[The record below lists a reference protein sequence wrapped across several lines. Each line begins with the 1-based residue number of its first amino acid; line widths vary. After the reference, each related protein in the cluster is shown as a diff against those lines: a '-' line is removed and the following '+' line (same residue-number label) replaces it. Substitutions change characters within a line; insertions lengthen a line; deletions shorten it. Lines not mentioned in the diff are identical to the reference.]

1 MHVLSSSLAL
11 ARHAAEQPAAAHSA
25 RACPPAALS
34 RRTLTAGA
42 ASLLLCGG
50 GRALAS
56 PAPSLPPAAAFTR
69 FVDADNVF
77 SLLVPTGWTQV
88 RARCRLGCTL
98 PVRSCDAMT
107 G

>member
-1 MHVLSSSLAL
+1 MQVLPSTLAL
-11 ARHAAEQPAAAHSA
+11 ARSLAEQPAGAHSA

-56 PAPSLPPAAAFTR
+56 PAAFTR

-98 PVRSCDAMT
+98 RCAQLRRRAGLTRCLQP
-107 G
+107 